1 MIRAFAF
8 ALLMLLGALP
18 AAAQVVPYGQLN
30 QSQQIAVIARAVE
43 AGDTGLAQILLSGS
57 RFTEGDLG
65 YQAAFLQARVFRAEG
80 AFAEAEELL
89 RKILKER
96 PEFRAVRA
104 ELAGLLAERGKGRAA
119 RLELRSLAAGA
130 SNPDERWAFEALL
143 DRVGSESGLKF
154 SGFAA
159 LLSDTNINSGTDA
172 VSVNIL
178 GIPFPVPASQRRTSG
193 EGLRFGGTALWEHSL
208 GRGRS
213 LYGAGRITA
222 DEYRGTAFDRH
233 VLDLRFGYKAA
244 TERGFWGFEA
254 SADRHWLAHQGAET
268 GLGWRL
274 YGAQGLAPRWR
285 LSGEVRGGQ
294 RWYDSNTG
302 GDRDM
307 AALRMRLDHALGR
320 GFTVWGELEL
330 GREEVKAQP
339 ITGFDRRRVALGLD
353 GTLGNGLGFAVSAA
367 QALDGYHA
375 LYPGLAT
382 AREDRRSE
390 VSLSLWHGKLQVRGF
405 MPRVSVSKVVNRSNA
420 ALHRFDKVETSMTLV
435 KRF

>member
-8 ALLMLLGALP
+8 ALLMLLGVLP

-30 QSQQIAVIARAVE
+30 QSQKIAVIARAVE
-43 AGDTGLAQILLSGS
+43 VGDTGLAQKLLSGS

-65 YQAAFLQARVFRAEG
+65 YQGAFLQARVFRAEG
-80 AFAEAEELL
+80 AFAEAEALL
-89 RKILKER
+89 RQILKER

-104 ELAGLLAERGKGRAA
+104 ELAGLLAERGRGQAA
-119 RLELRSLAAGA
+119 RVDLRSLAAGA
-130 SNPDERWAFEALL
+130 SNPDERSAFEALL
-143 DRVGSESGLKF
+143 DWVGSESGLKF

-159 LLSDTNINSGTDA
+159 LLSDRNINSGTDA
-172 VSVNIL
+172 ISVNIL

-193 EGLRFGGTALWEHSL
+193 EGLRFGGTVLWEHAL
-208 GRGRS
+208 GRSRS

-244 TERGFWGFEA
+244 TERGFWGIEA
-254 SADRHWLAHQGAET
+254 SADRHWLAHQSAET

-274 YGAQGLAPRWR
+274 YGARGLAPRWR

-294 RWYDSNTG
+294 RWYDSNPG
-302 GDRDM
+302 GDRDI

-339 ITGFDRRRVALGLD
+339 ITGFDRRRMALGLD

-367 QALDGYHA
+367 RA
-375 LYPGLAT
+375 
-382 AREDRRSE
+382 
-390 VSLSLWHGKLQVRGF
+390 
-405 MPRVSVSKVVNRSNA
+405 
-420 ALHRFDKVETSMTLV
+420 
-435 KRF
+435 